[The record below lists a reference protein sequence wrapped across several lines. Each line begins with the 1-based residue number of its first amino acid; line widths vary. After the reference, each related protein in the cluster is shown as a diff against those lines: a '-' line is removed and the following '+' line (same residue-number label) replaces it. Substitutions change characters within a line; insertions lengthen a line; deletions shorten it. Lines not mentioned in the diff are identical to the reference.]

1 MGLGFCG
8 GGWRGVRPQQ
18 LPLVTPSDVGE
29 IDEPSLVPLMPN
41 RLWNSDLPILAAL
54 DHD

>member
-1 MGLGFCG
+1 MGSGFCG
-8 GGWRGVRPQQ
+8 GGVEGRQASAA
-18 LPLVTPSDVGE
+18 PLVTPSDVGE

-41 RLWNSDLPILAAL
+41 RLWNSDFPILAAL